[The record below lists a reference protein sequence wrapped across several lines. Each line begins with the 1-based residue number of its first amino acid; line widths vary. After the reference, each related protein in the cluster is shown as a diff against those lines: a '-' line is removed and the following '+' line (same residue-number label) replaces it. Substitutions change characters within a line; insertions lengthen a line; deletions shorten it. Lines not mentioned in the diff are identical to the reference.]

1 MLAVLVIAL
10 GLWPLNLL
18 ALRETYRQRAIFH
31 AKEST
36 RLQVRAQL
44 EVYGQPPHLLELIR
58 ENMVY
63 HSALAHK
70 YRQAVTSPWKGV
82 APDPTPPEEPAPV
95 PYQIPTIPMRLLRA
109 DEYVIVDGSGVV
121 TRSPQSGSIDP
132 IAK

>member
-1 MLAVLVIAL
+1 
-10 GLWPLNLL
+10 
-18 ALRETYRQRAIFH
+18 
-31 AKEST
+31 
-36 RLQVRAQL
+36 
-44 EVYGQPPHLLELIR
+44 LLELIR

-70 YRQAVTSPWKGV
+70 YRQAVMSPWKGV

>member
-36 RLQVRAQL
+36 RLQGRAQL
-44 EVYGQPPHLLELIR
+44 EVFGQPPHLLDLIR

-70 YRQAVTSPWKGV
+70 YRQAVSSPWRAV
-82 APDPTPPEEPAPV
+82 ARDPTPPEEPAPV

-109 DEYVIVDGSGVV
+109 DEYVIVDGSGAVS
-121 TRSPQSGSIDP
+121 RSPQSGSMVP
-132 IAK
+132 MAK